1 MQKLITLIIG
11 VAMLYTIFQ
20 HKANSIPEQ
29 NVIPLQKEAVSEK
42 SAKVEPEF
50 SGNFVEK
57 TLSNVVGNVLKTENG
72 RRFIENMIQPMN
84 KVVAG
89 EGAAFEMNN
98 NNFINAIF
106 SINTVGE
113 GKKGPASCGQTVEV
127 QYKILDSSDV
137 VLNEKTATFALG
149 SNKLMPGMD
158 AVIIGMK
165 TGQTRDATIINKY
178 IQGNKD
184 TVANALKINVTLQN
198 IMSENFIGEEVKIF
212 DDQLAHRIPL
222 VCGNRAIFNAKI
234 TRLTDGK
241 VLYNSADSNQK
252 INIIIGDSNY
262 PAIFSYALHNKVP
275 VGTRTVLTP
284 GKFFKSYSS
293 KNNMIFPN
301 TVISE
306 DEYLMI
312 EFFDFDSKI
321 LTDSV
326 TYTNIQ

>member
-29 NVIPLQKEAVSEK
+29 NIIPLQKEAGSEET
-42 SAKVEPEF
+42 AKVEPEF

-127 QYKILDSSDV
+127 QYKILDNSDV

-149 SNKLMPGMD
+149 SNELAPGMD
-158 AVIIGMK
+158 AVIVGMK

-212 DDQLAHRIPL
+212 DDKLAHRIPL

-241 VLYNSADSNQK
+241 VLYNSADSNKK
-252 INIIIGDSNY
+252 IDIIIGDSNY

-293 KNNMIFPN
+293 KNNIIFPN
-301 TVISE
+301 IVVSE